1 MNTPQNIQN
10 ERLRRDTKLSV
21 QCLFRRDNS
30 ELRKVGVLA
39 GKTVAVASFLPSDYM
54 SDVAEKTKHYFIEGF
69 DLVAVAVAVSEFE
82 AGVVFIHRSGEGV
95 PGVSHGI
102 MDLMEHDTAEDLLC
116 LDEVVTLELL

>member
-1 MNTPQNIQN
+1 MSTLQYTQ
-10 ERLRRDTKLSV
+10 RDHLRRDTKHSV
-21 QCLFRRDNS
+21 QRLLCRDNS
-30 ELRKVGVLA
+30 ALRKSGVPA